1 MTTATI
7 RTTIRPAPVRKSIIV
22 KADATHAFEVFTDRI
37 GSWWPHSHSIGSS
50 PQREVVIERRAG
62 GRWYEIGE
70 DGAQCEWG
78 KVLVWEP
85 PRRLVLAWQL
95 DGDWRYDPSF
105 VTEVAVTF
113 HAESATSTRVELEH
127 RNLDRYGDKRDAARK
142 AFESPDGW
150 QLGLDRFARAAL
162 DAQG

>member
-1 MTTATI
+1 MDDLLDD
-7 RTTIRPAPVRKSIIV
+7 RVRKQISV
-22 KADATHAFEVFTDRI
+22 AVRAERAFRVFTEGMDL
-37 GSWWPHSHSIGSS
+37 WWPPAHHLGAS
-50 PQREVVIERRAG
+50 PLKQVVLEPRVG